1 MSGKKCISKLI
12 LISFSFCLS
21 QLAQDICWNSLFPLN
36 YLQNRKMMS
45 DFLPFS
51 RPSMGDA
58 ELAALRE
65 VLQSGWITTGPKNY
79 ALEEAF
85 CTLTGNR
92 HAIAVSSAT
101 GGMHVTLMALG
112 IGAGDEVITP
122 SQTWVSTLNMI
133 CLLGATPVMIDV
145 DPDTLMITPEA
156 VAAAITPRTKAIIPV
171 HYAGAPADIDAI
183 RAIGERHAIPVI
195 EDAAHAAGAY
205 YKGRHVG
212 WRGTAIFS
220 FHAIKNMTCAEG
232 GLVVTDDDELAA
244 RIRSLK
250 FHGLG
255 VDTWDRQ
262 TQGRAPQAE
271 VITPGF
277 KYNLADIN
285 AALALVQLEKL
296 AHANQRRGEIA
307 QRYLDELA
315 DTPFRPLTAPSWA
328 HQHAWHLFIIRVD
341 ETACGISRD
350 VLMEKLKTMGIGTG
364 LHFRAAHTQKYYRE
378 RFPDVSLPHTEWNS
392 ARICSLPL
400 FPDMTDDDVTR
411 VISALRQLS
420 GC

>member
-1 MSGKKCISKLI
+1 
-12 LISFSFCLS
+12 
-21 QLAQDICWNSLFPLN
+21 
-36 YLQNRKMMS
+36 MS

-51 RPSMGDA
+51 RPAMGA
-58 ELAALRE
+58 EELAAVKT
-65 VLQSGWITTGPKNY
+65 VLDSGWITTGPKNQQ
-79 ALEEAF
+79 LEEAF
-85 CTLTGNR
+85 CQLTGNQ
-92 HAIAVSSAT
+92 HAVAVCSAT
-101 GGMHVTLMALG
+101 AGMHITLMALD

-122 SQTWVSTLNMI
+122 SMTWVSTLNMI
-133 CLLGATPVMIDV
+133 VLLGATPVMIDV
-145 DPDTLMITPEA
+145 DRDTLMVTPEQIE
-156 VAAAITPRTKAIIPV
+156 AAITPRTKAIIPV

-195 EDAAHAAGAY
+195 EDAAHAAGTY

-212 WRGTAIFS
+212 CRGTAIFS

-255 VDTWDRQ
+255 VDAYDRQ
-262 TQGRAPQAE
+262 TLGRAPQAE
-271 VITPGF
+271 VISPGF

-285 AALALVQLEKL
+285 AALALVQLDKL
-296 AHANQRRGEIA
+296 AHANQRRAAIA
-307 QRYLDELA
+307 QRYLRELA
-315 DTPFRPLTAPSWA
+315 DTAFRPLVPPSWE

-341 ETACGISRD
+341 EAACGISRD
-350 VLMEKLKTMGIGTG
+350 ALMEKLKAMGIGTG

-378 RFPDVSLPHTEWNS
+378 RFPEVSLPHTEWNS
-392 ARICSLPL
+392 ARICSIPL

-411 VISALRQLS
+411 VISALHQLS
-420 GC
+420 GR

>member
-1 MSGKKCISKLI
+1 
-12 LISFSFCLS
+12 
-21 QLAQDICWNSLFPLN
+21 
-36 YLQNRKMMS
+36 MS

-65 VLQSGWITTGPKNY
+65 VLQSGWITTGPKNQ

-85 CTLTGNR
+85 CALTGNR

-112 IGAGDEVITP
+112 ISAGDEVITP

-145 DPDTLMITPEA
+145 DPDNLMITPEA
-156 VAAAITPRTKAIIPV
+156 VEAAITPRTKAIVPV
-171 HYAGAPADIDAI
+171 HYAGAPVDIDAI
-183 RAIGERHAIPVI
+183 RAIAERHGIPVI
-195 EDAAHAAGAY
+195 EDAAHAAGTY

-255 VDTWDRQ
+255 VDAYDRQ
-262 TQGRAPQAE
+262 TLGRAPQAV
-271 VITPGF
+271 VISPGF

-285 AALALVQLEKL
+285 AALALVQLDKL
-296 AHANQRRGEIA
+296 AAANQRRAAIA
-307 QRYLDELA
+307 QRYLRELA
-315 DTPFRPLTAPSWA
+315 DTPFRPLAVPSWE

-341 ETACGISRD
+341 EAACGISRD
-350 VLMEKLKTMGIGTG
+350 ALMEKLKAMGIGTG

-392 ARICSLPL
+392 ARICSIPL

-411 VISALRQLS
+411 VISALHQLS
-420 GC
+420 GR

>member
-1 MSGKKCISKLI
+1 MSE
-12 LISFSFCLS
+12 
-21 QLAQDICWNSLFPLN
+21 
-36 YLQNRKMMS
+36 
-45 DFLPFS
+45 FLPFS

-65 VLQSGWITTGPKNY
+65 VLQSGWITTGPKNQ

-85 CTLTGNR
+85 CQLTGNR

-101 GGMHVTLMALG
+101 GGMHVTLMAMG
-112 IGAGDEVITP
+112 IGPGDEVITP

-145 DPDTLMITPEA
+145 DHDNLMITPEA
-156 VAAAITPRTKAIIPV
+156 VEAAVTSRTKAIIPV

-183 RAIGERHAIPVI
+183 RAVGERHGIPVI
-195 EDAAHAAGAY
+195 EDAAHAAGTH

-212 WRGTAIFS
+212 WCGTAIFS

-232 GLVVTDDDELAA
+232 GLIVTDDDELAS

-255 VDTWDRQ
+255 VDAYDRQ
-262 TQGRAPQAE
+262 THGRAPQAE

-285 AALALVQLEKL
+285 AALALVQLDKL

-307 QRYLDELA
+307 QRYLRELA
-315 DTPFRPLTAPSWA
+315 DTPFKPLTIPSWD

-341 ETACGISRD
+341 EAACGISRD
-350 VLMEKLKTMGIGTG
+350 ALMEKLKAMGIGTG

-378 RFPDVSLPHTEWNS
+378 RFPDVSLPNTEWNS
-392 ARICSLPL
+392 ARICSIPL

-411 VISALRQLS
+411 VITALHQLS
-420 GC
+420 GR